1 MYRGKKI
8 VALIPARAGSKGLKN
23 KNIKIFKKKPLIYWT
38 IKAAQTSKYIDDIIV
53 TTDSEKIL
61 NLSKKF
67 KIKNLIKRPKKLA
80 LDNTA
85 IKEVI
90 FHSFKWIKKK
100 LTNNYEYF
108 ILLQP
113 TSPLR
118 NKDHINKFV
127 RSFFSKKT
135 KNSETMISVAAAPV
149 KASWLMR
156 KRGKYLNFLKKN
168 KKNYLRQDLEKFYLP
183 NGAIYFSKITTFK
196 GSFYGNKTMFY
207 EMDIKSSIDIDNLH
221 DFEKGVKIKNI
232 LE

>member
-1 MYRGKKI
+1 MFRDKKI
-8 VALIPARAGSKGLKN
+8 VALIPARAGSKGLIN

-38 IKAAQTSKYIDDIIV
+38 IKAAQNSKYIDEIVV
-53 TTDSEKIL
+53 TTDSKRIL

-85 IKEVI
+85 IKDVI
-90 FHSFKWIKKK
+90 FHSFKWIKKN
-100 LTNNYEYF
+100 LIDNYNYF

-118 NKDHINKFV
+118 NENHINKFI
-127 RSFFSKKT
+127 RNFFSKKK
-135 KNSETMISVAAAPV
+135 KNNETMISVAAAPV

-156 KRGKYLNFLKKN
+156 KKGKYLNFLKKN

-221 DFEKGVKIKNI
+221 DFKKGVKVKNN

>member
-1 MYRGKKI
+1 MFKGKKI
-8 VALIPARAGSKGLKN
+8 LALIPARAGSKGLRN

-38 IKAAQTSKYIDDIIV
+38 IRAAKESKYIDDIVV
-53 TTDSEKIL
+53 TTDSKTIL

-90 FHSFKWIKKK
+90 FHSFKWIKKN
-100 LTNNYEYF
+100 LTNEYKYF

-118 NKDHINKFV
+118 NKDHINKFI
-127 RSFFSKKT
+127 RNFFSKK
-135 KNSETMISVAAAPV
+135 KQDSETMISVAAAPV

-156 KRGKYLNFLKKN
+156 KKGKYLNFLKKN

-196 GSFYGNKTMFY
+196 GSFYSNKTMFY
-207 EMDIKSSIDIDNLH
+207 EMDTKSSIDIDNLH
-221 DFEKGVKIKNI
+221 DFKKGVKMKNI